1 MAILVVQPNV
11 WRDSMSRDI
20 VVATAGT
27 AELNPS
33 PIKPSWVL
41 SGTPDARNRVLAKSQ
56 DRTSY
61 VMVWECT
68 PGQFNW
74 HYAQDETVTLLEGE
88 VFITDEGGA
97 HERRLGPGDMAFF
110 PAGSKAVWRV
120 TKPVRKVAVLRE
132 ALPRPVALG
141 LLIWRKLARMAGLP
155 ILIPILETALD
166 LVVDTGAIA

>member
-1 MAILVVQPNV
+1 
-11 WRDSMSRDI
+11 MSRDI

-33 PIKPSWVL
+33 PINSSWVL

-68 PGQFNW
+68 PGLFNW

-88 VFITDEGGA
+88 VFISEAGGD
-97 HERRLGPGDMAFF
+97 ERRLGPGDMAFF
-110 PAGSKAVWRV
+110 PAGSKATWRV
-120 TKPVRKVAVLRE
+120 TKPVRKVAVVRE
-132 ALPRPVALG
+132 ALPRPVAFG
-141 LLIWRKLARMAGLP
+141 LLAWKKLWRMAGLP
-155 ILIPILETALD
+155 ILIPFIESALN
-166 LVVDTGAIA
+166 